1 MKIRLQVVIEH
12 DDDGGEPEIE
22 ELVCFSRDTKHLTI
36 EQLGLSLDEA
46 KDLLAKTQTTLI
58 TRQAE
63 AYLEHHRCCQKCGAA
78 FQKNGT
84 HQMTIRTLFGTMK
97 LISQRFYRCSCHT
110 KEKPGQK
117 KTRSSFSPLAEGLP
131 ERTTPEFRYMQA
143 KWSSLMSYGLTSQ
156 LLEEVLLEEVLP
168 LSKRISTATLSRC
181 VQRVTQRSDS
191 ELGEEQGA
199 FIEGCQRDWDDL
211 PLPGAPLI
219 VGIDGGYVHAREGAD
234 RKAGFFE
241 VIVGKGMQ
249 ENAPSRRFGFVHTY
263 DGKPKRRLYEM
274 LMAQGMQMNQRVTF
288 LSDGGDTVCDLQ
300 LYLNPQAEYLLDWFH
315 ITMRLTVLG
324 QYVKGLRIER
334 EAREAEV
341 GKKKKKRKAEEEES
355 SFPSPDELEKQLERI
370 KWYLWHGNAH
380 DTISRLEELKDDL
393 AWVEE
398 MSPSLQKLQQA
409 VHEFYVYITT
419 NQSFLVNYGDR
430 YRNGEMI
437 SSAFV
442 ESTVNEI
449 ISKRFVK
456 KQQMR
461 WTKKG
466 AQQLLQVRIQVL
478 NNTLRETF
486 CRWYPLLSE
495 TASPVEQEVA
505 S

>member
-1 MKIRLQVVIEH
+1 MKIRIQVVIEH
-12 DDDGGEPEIE
+12 DDGGEPEIE
-22 ELVCFSRDTKHLTI
+22 ELVCLSCDTDHLTI

-46 KDLLAKTQTTLI
+46 KDILAKTQTTLI
-58 TRQAE
+58 AHQAE
-63 AYLEHHRCCQKCGAA
+63 AFVERHCCCQKCGAV

-84 HQMTIRTLFGTMK
+84 HQMTVRTLFGAVK
-97 LISQRFYRCSCHT
+97 LISQRFYRCSCQSQ
-110 KEKPGQK
+110 EAPGQK
-117 KTRSSFSPLAEGLP
+117 KNRSSFSPLAEGLP
-131 ERTTPEFRYMQA
+131 ERTTPEFRYLQA

-156 LLEEVLLEEVLP
+156 LLEEVLP

-181 VQRVTQRSDS
+181 VQRITQRADS
-191 ELGEEQGA
+191 ELGEEQEA
-199 FIEGCQRDWDDL
+199 CIEGCQRDWEDL

-219 VGIDGGYVHAREGAD
+219 VGIDGGYVHGREGAD

-241 VIVGKGMQ
+241 VIVGKGMS
-249 ENAPSRRFGFVHTY
+249 EDVPSQRFGFVNTY
-263 DGKPKRRLYEM
+263 ESKPRRRLYEM

-288 LSDGGDTVCDLQ
+288 LSDGGDTVRDLQ
-300 LYLNPQAEYLLDWFH
+300 LYLNPQAEHLLDWFH
-315 ITMRLTVLG
+315 ITMRLTVLS
-324 QYVKGLRIER
+324 QFVKGLRIER

-341 GKKKKKRKAEEEES
+341 CKKKKKRKAEEEDA
-355 SFPSPDELEKQLERI
+355 FLSPDELEKQLERI

-380 DTISRLEELKDDL
+380 DAISRLEELKDDL
-393 AWVEE
+393 VWVEE
-398 MSPSLQKLQQA
+398 VSLSIQKLQQA
-409 VHEFYVYITT
+409 VHEFHVYITT

-430 YRNGEMI
+430 YRNGETI

-449 ISKRFVK
+449 ISKRFAK

-461 WTKKG
+461 WTKEG

-486 CRWYPLLSE
+486 CRWYPSLAE
-495 TASPVEQEVA
+495 TAFPLGEEMTG
-505 S
+505 